1 MWERLQPELKKVNN
15 KIQAVNAI
23 EKPSTLNAKY
33 LDMNMYQALCRQWRS
48 RKGTL
53 LIATVILTVCT
64 SAAVINSLDFSG
76 EWKLNEQKSELGQFG
91 GRGAAKSIKVTSSDA
106 KGISIERTSTNQ
118 NGEAVVRK
126 ESLTFD
132 GKESEST
139 GGFGNSTRKASAK
152 WADDGQSMIINAI
165 MTFDRNGEKM
175 EVKQNETWR
184 LGDNGQTL
192 TIESNSSSSF
202 GESTMK
208 LVYEKVKKA

>member
-1 MWERLQPELKKVNN
+1 MTIYQ
-15 KIQAVNAI
+15 
-23 EKPSTLNAKY
+23 TL
-33 LDMNMYQALCRQWRS
+33 RRHWRS
-48 RKGTL
+48 GKGSM
-53 LIATVILTVCT
+53 LIAAAVLTVCT
-64 SAAVINSLDFSG
+64 SATVITSIDFSG

-91 GRGAAKSIKVTSSDA
+91 GRGAAKTIKVTSSDA

-126 ESLTFD
+126 EGLTFD

-139 GGFGNSTRKASAK
+139 GGFGNSTRKASAM
-152 WADDGQSMIINAI
+152 WSDDSQSMIINAV

-175 EVKQNETWR
+175 EIKQKESWK

-202 GESTMK
+202 GESSMK